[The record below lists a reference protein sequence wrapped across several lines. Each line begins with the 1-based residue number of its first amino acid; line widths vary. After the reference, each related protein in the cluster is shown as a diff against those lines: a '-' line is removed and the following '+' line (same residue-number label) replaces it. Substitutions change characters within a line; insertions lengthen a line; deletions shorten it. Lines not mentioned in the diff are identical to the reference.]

1 MMASACLGP
10 PGARRRLFPVVV
22 DVAPVLIASLGWGQ
36 LGLAGER
43 RVTPGDA
50 GHERTAAIAM
60 KPTRLLERATTPD
73 GTPLTLHEHDGT
85 LSIRVGSVELMSTR
99 QHHSEERLA
108 QLACAGLRDRPR
120 AAVLIGGLG
129 LGFTLRETL
138 RHLAADATVVVAE
151 LVPAVIAW
159 NRDPA
164 HGLAADVIDDPRVTV
179 LAGDV
184 ADVLAADRGRYDAI
198 MLDVDNGASGLTT
211 AANDALYTVPGLQT
225 ARAALRP
232 RGRLA
237 VWSADGDPR
246 FMARMEQA
254 GFAVEVVQARTH
266 PTGGS
271 WNTIFVG
278 TRS

>member
-1 MMASACLGP
+1 
-10 PGARRRLFPVVV
+10 
-22 DVAPVLIASLGWGQ
+22 
-36 LGLAGER
+36 
-43 RVTPGDA
+43 
-50 GHERTAAIAM
+50 M
-60 KPTRLLERATTPD
+60 KPTRLLDRATTPD

-108 QLACAGLRDRPR
+108 ELACDGLRERHH

-138 RHLAADATVVVAE
+138 RHVAADATVIVAE

-179 LAGDV
+179 VGGDV
-184 ADVLAADRGRYDAI
+184 ADVLATSPARFDAI
-198 MLDVDNGASGLTT
+198 MLDVDNGASGLT
-211 AANDALYTVPGLQT
+211 AKANDGLYSAKGLGA

-237 VWSADGDPR
+237 IWSADDDPR
-246 FMARMEQA
+246 FAARLEKA
-254 GFAVEVVQARTH
+254 GFTVNAVKARTH

-271 WNTIFVG
+271 WNTIFLG
-278 TRS
+278 TRP